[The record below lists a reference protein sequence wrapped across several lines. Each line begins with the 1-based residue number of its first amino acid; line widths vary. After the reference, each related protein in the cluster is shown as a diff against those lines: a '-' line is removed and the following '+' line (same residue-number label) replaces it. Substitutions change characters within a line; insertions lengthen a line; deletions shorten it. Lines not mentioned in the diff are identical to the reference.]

1 MRVENRFASAK
12 ARRVYYKRLRQVS
25 GPDKIRQMSAMHAQG
40 RRLVRAQIRNTHP
53 DFSDEQVELEARRR
67 FLSWSR

>member
-1 MRVENRFASAK
+1 MRVEDRFASAK
-12 ARRVYYKRLRQVS
+12 ARRVYYERLRGMS
-25 GPDKIRQMSAMHAQG
+25 GPAKVRLMSAMHEQG

-53 DFSDEQVELEARRR
+53 DFSDEQIELEARRR